1 MVEITKELDLSQQ
14 LEQELLW
21 LESVVDV
28 ALSLYFEN
36 STEFDKIYELT
47 PPVHTEKTTFTEIL
61 EENKFDFLERL
72 VLALAL
78 APHLKPSIL
87 DVFLIRNEKLNCDFS
102 EFGGIKSIN
111 RVGFQPT
118 VETAC
123 FISCVSS
130 IQNRL
135 EFINSFSFDH
145 VLFTNSILE
154 RDSTL
159 ENSLHQPLQI
169 QSEFLRYLFT
179 GKRELPQFG
188 SSFPAEEITSK
199 LEWSDLI
206 LDDLVTDEL
215 MEIESWLKHSKLILD
230 DWGLHT
236 SLKPGFRALFYG
248 PPGTGKTL
256 AASLLGKSTGKHV
269 FRIDLS
275 MVVSKY
281 IGETEKNLGRLF
293 DIAQNKDWI
302 LFFDEADALFSART
316 QTRGSND
323 RHANQEVSYLLQRIE
338 DFPGLII
345 LATNLNSNIDEAFT
359 RRFQTTVRFSR
370 PGVKERRLLWDNY
383 ILKYFETEADFPLDE
398 IVEKY
403 EISGGEII
411 NILRFCA
418 IRAAKRNERKLLI
431 SDVLLAIKK
440 EYAKINKTI

>member
-1 MVEITKELDLSQQ
+1 MEVISTELDLSMQ

-21 LESVVDV
+21 LETILDTS
-28 ALSLYFEN
+28 LSLYFEN
-36 STEFDKIYELT
+36 ATEFDKIYSIT
-47 PPVHTEKTTFTEIL
+47 PPVYTEKTTYTEVL
-61 EENKFDFLERL
+61 EENNFGFQERL

-78 APHLKPSIL
+78 SPHLRPSIL
-87 DVFLIRNEKLNCDFS
+87 DVFLIKNEKLNCEFS
-102 EFGGIKSIN
+102 EVGGVKTPGRS
-111 RVGFQPT
+111 GFQPT
-118 VETAC
+118 METAC
-123 FISCVSS
+123 FIACVSS

-135 EFINSFSFDH
+135 AFINTFSFDH
-145 VLFTNSILE
+145 PLFTNNIFE

-159 ENSLHQPLQI
+159 ENSLHQPLEI
-169 QSEFLRYLFT
+169 KSEFLRYLFT
-179 GKRELPQFG
+179 GKKELPQFG

-199 LEWSDLI
+199 LEWEDLI
-206 LDDLVTDEL
+206 LDHQVRDEL
-215 MEIESWLKHSKLILD
+215 LEIESWLAHSKLILD

-236 SLKPGFRALFYG
+236 SLKPGFRALFFG

-281 IGETEKNLGRLF
+281 IGETEKNLGKLF
-293 DIAQNKDWI
+293 DVAENKDWI
-302 LFFDEADALFSART
+302 LFFDEADALFSQRT

-359 RRFQTTVRFSR
+359 RRFQATVRFMR
-370 PGVKERRLLWDNY
+370 PGVKERKLLWSNY
-383 ILKYFETEADFPLDE
+383 ILKYFDTEADFPIDD